1 MKNLIPPV
9 AIHRGQMYYAGLD
22 PVQGSE
28 QGGTR
33 PVLVL
38 QNDAGNHFST
48 TLIVAPITG
57 RVKKMAQP
65 THVAIPPRFG
75 LPYRSM
81 AMLEQLRTI
90 DRIRLGDYVGCV
102 DGGLMARIDE
112 ALQISVG
119 LKAVQADQLKE
130 ETTEAEELF
139 LCLCPTCAQQF
150 YDSPKHTIRRADPLQ
165 LEKSDCDY
173 CQVRRGY
180 DFRITIRKGGKSR

>member
-1 MKNLIPPV
+1 MRHPITP
-9 AIHRGQMYYAGLD
+9 AEIQRGQMYYAGLD
-22 PVQGSE
+22 PVLGSE

-57 RVKKMAQP
+57 RIKKMTQP
-65 THVAIPPRFG
+65 THIAIPPRFG

-90 DRIRLGDYVGCV
+90 DRVRLGDYVGRL

-130 ETTEAEELF
+130 ETTEAEELT

-150 YDSPKHTIRRADPLQ
+150 YDSPRHTIRRADPLQ
-165 LEKSDCDY
+165 LEKSYCDY

-180 DFRITIRKGGKSR
+180 DFQITRRETRR

>member
-22 PVQGSE
+22 PVLGSE

-57 RVKKMAQP
+57 RVKKMTQP
-65 THVAIPPRFG
+65 THVSIPPRFG

-90 DRIRLGDYVGCV
+90 DRVRLGEYVGSL

-119 LKAVQADQLKE
+119 LRPAPGDRLKDE
-130 ETTEAEELF
+130 KTEAEELF

-150 YDSPKHTIRRADPLQ
+150 FDSPNHIIRRTNPAQ
-165 LEKSDCDY
+165 LAKEDCDY